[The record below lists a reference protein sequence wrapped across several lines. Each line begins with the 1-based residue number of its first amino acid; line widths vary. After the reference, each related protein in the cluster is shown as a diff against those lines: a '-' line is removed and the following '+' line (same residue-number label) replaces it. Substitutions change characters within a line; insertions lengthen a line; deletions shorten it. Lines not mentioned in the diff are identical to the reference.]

1 MNTKKVFS
9 TSLILALALL
19 IALGAIVQPAAAGRL
34 SRFRLEKGGTIELG
48 KQGLAVS
55 NIPHGVS
62 HVLAGPAEK
71 PLPPRFNHKL
81 DISYRAPV
89 MEVRFLN
96 QNGGTI
102 DNISAQ
108 VYVFFN
114 IGKSEVRLWE
124 QGGTAEI
131 AIWYYDERS
140 GGWEYCPTH
149 FVNENLHNGGYDRL
163 TCLAPGSGYYAL
175 GQVDFD
181 PESFNPYTYDDLKVE
196 EFKRKYQYY

>member
-9 TSLILALALL
+9 TGLVLVMAVL
-19 IALGAIVQPAAAGRL
+19 IALGATWQPAAAGRL
-34 SRFRLEKGGTIELG
+34 QRFRLVKGDTIEIG
-48 KQGLAVS
+48 KQGLAIS
-55 NIPHGVS
+55 NIPYGVS
-62 HVLAGPAEK
+62 QVLIGPAEK

-96 QNGGTI
+96 DKAGTV
-102 DNISAQ
+102 DKISAQ

-124 QGGTAEI
+124 QGGTSEI
-131 AIWYYDERS
+131 AIWYYNERS
-140 GGWEYCPTH
+140 GGWEYCPTF
-149 FVNENLHNGGYDRL
+149 FVNENLDNGGYDRL
-163 TCLAPGSGYYAL
+163 TCLARGSGYYAL

-181 PESFNPYTYDDLKVE
+181 PESFNPYTFDNMKVE
-196 EFKRKYQYY
+196 EFKSKYVWY